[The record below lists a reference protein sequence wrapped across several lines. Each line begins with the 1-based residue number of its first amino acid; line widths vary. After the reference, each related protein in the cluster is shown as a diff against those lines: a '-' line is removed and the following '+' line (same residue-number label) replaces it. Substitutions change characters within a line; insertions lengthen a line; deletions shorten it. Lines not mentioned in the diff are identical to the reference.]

1 MNSKTETP
9 ILKVS
14 NNEINEIGKYNIVK
28 TKVILAKFV
37 INKQMQITK

>member
-28 TKVILAKFV
+28 TKVIQAKFV